1 LTSETSEPVGSLAV
15 ALAHA
20 ARLLETRPAL
30 AVRQAEEILA
40 AIPGQPDAMRLM
52 ARAQWASGDPEAAVA
67 TLRRRTEVDPR
78 DAASWRSLA
87 DLLQVLGD
95 AAGAD
100 SAHLSAVESGV
111 SDPVL
116 THAALALR
124 AEQLAVAEATLRER
138 LKAEPTDV
146 AAIRMLAEV
155 GARLG
160 RYDEA
165 SNLLARCLELSPS
178 FHEARRA
185 YAQVLQRQER
195 PVEALAEAERLMAID
210 AKNPNHGM
218 LKASVLARLGDHDG
232 AISLYEDLLARY
244 PRQPK
249 GWMSYGHA
257 LKTIGRRADAVAAY
271 QRALEQAPQLGE
283 VWWSLANLKTHR
295 FTPADVAVMRA
306 QLARDDLG
314 EEDRLHLD
322 FALAKSLED
331 AGDFAGA
338 FAEYAKGN
346 AIRKAQLRH
355 SADDASDQAA
365 RSQAQFDPAF
375 FEARRGGGCPAR
387 DPIFIVGLP
396 RSGSTLV
403 EQILASHS
411 QVEGTMELPDLL
423 TIVRRLDRP
432 QSRGEDGLYPEV
444 LAGLSADE
452 LRALGEEYLQRT
464 RVHRRTDRPLFIDK
478 LPNNWLYV
486 GLIQLILPS
495 ATIIDARRHPLGCCL
510 SGYKQHFAR
519 GQSFTYDLTDI
530 GRYYRDYVVLM
541 AHYDAVLPGKVHRV
555 IYERMVADT
564 EGEVRRLLNHVGL
577 PFEDACLRFWTNE
590 RAVRTASSEQVR
602 QPIFDD
608 ALDHW
613 RNFEPWLDPLKAALG
628 PVLDAYPDA
637 PAELPSG
644 AAEP

>member
-1 LTSETSEPVGSLAV
+1 LTVQTSESVGGLAE
-15 ALAHA
+15 ALARGA
-20 ARLLETRPAL
+20 QLLEARPAL
-30 AVRQAEEILA
+30 AVRQAREILA
-40 AIPGQPDAMRLM
+40 AIPGQPEAMRLL
-52 ARAQWASGDPEAAVA
+52 ARSQWAAGDPDGAQE
-67 TLRRRTEVDPR
+67 TLRRRTAADPR
-78 DAASWRSLA
+78 DAAAWRLLA
-87 DLLQVLGD
+87 DLLQALGD
-95 AAGAD
+95 TAGAD
-100 SAHLSAVESGV
+100 GAHLSAVEAGV
-111 SDPVL
+111 NDPL
-116 THAALALR
+116 LAKAALALR
-124 AEQLAVAEATLRER
+124 AERLAPAEAALRER

-160 RYDEA
+160 RYEEA
-165 SNLLARCLELSPS
+165 ANLLARCLELSPS

-195 PVEALAEAERLMAID
+195 PLEALAEAERLMAID

-218 LKASVLARLGDHDG
+218 LMASILARLGDHAG
-232 AISLYEDLLARY
+232 AIALYEDLLERY
-244 PRQPK
+244 QRQPK

-295 FTPADVAVMRA
+295 FTPADIAAMQA

-322 FALAKSLED
+322 FALAKALED
-331 AGDFAGA
+331 EGDFAGA

-346 AIRKAQLRH
+346 AIRHAQLRH
-355 SADDASDQAA
+355 AASGVSEQVERTRRLFTPEFLAG
-365 RSQAQFDPAF
+365 
-375 FEARRGGGCPAR
+375 RRGAGCAAR

-411 QVEGTMELPDLL
+411 RIEGTMELPDMLS
-423 TIVRRLDRP
+423 IVQRLDRP
-432 QSRGEDGLYPEV
+432 AGSRRGDAYPE
-444 LAGLSADE
+444 AIADLSPGE
-452 LRALGEEYLQRT
+452 LTALGDDYLART
-464 RVHRRTDRPLFIDK
+464 RAHRQTDRPLFIDK
-478 LPNNWLYV
+478 LPNNWLHV
-486 GLIQLILPS
+486 GLIQLILPN

-519 GQSFTYDLTDI
+519 GQAFSYDLENI
-530 GRYYRDYVVLM
+530 GRYYRDYVALM
-541 AHYDAVLPGKVHRV
+541 AHFDAVSPGRVHRV

-564 EGEVRRLLNHVGL
+564 EGQVRALLDHVGL
-577 PFEDACLRFWTNE
+577 PFEDACLRFWTND

-608 ALDHW
+608 GVDHW

-628 PVLDAYPDA
+628 QVLDAYPDA
-637 PAELPSG
+637 PAGL
-644 AAEP
+644 

>member
-1 LTSETSEPVGSLAV
+1 LTVETSEPVGDLAV

-20 ARLLETRPAL
+20 ARLLEARPAL
-30 AVRQAEEILA
+30 AVRQAQEILA
-40 AIPGQPDAMRLM
+40 AIPGQPDAMRVM
-52 ARAQWASGDPEAAVA
+52 ARAQWAAGDPDGAAQ
-67 TLRRRTEVDPR
+67 TLRRRTAADPR
-78 DAASWRSLA
+78 DAAAWRLLA
-87 DLLQVLGD
+87 DLLQALGD
-95 AAGAD
+95 GGGAD
-100 SAHLSAVESGV
+100 AAHLSAVEAGV
-111 SDPVL
+111 NDPL
-116 THAALALR
+116 LARAALALR
-124 AEQLAVAEATLRER
+124 AERLAPAEAALRER

-160 RYDEA
+160 RYGEA
-165 SNLLARCLELSPS
+165 SVLLERCLELSPS

-195 PVEALAEAERLMAID
+195 PLEALAEAERLMAID
-210 AKNPNHGM
+210 AQNPNHGM
-218 LKASVLARLGDHDG
+218 LKASVLARLGDHEG
-232 AISLYEDLLARY
+232 AIGLYEDLLQRY

-249 GWMSYGHA
+249 AWMSYGHA

-295 FTPADVAVMRA
+295 FAAADIAAMRE

-322 FALAKSLED
+322 FALAKALED
-331 AGDFAGA
+331 EGDFAGA

-346 AIRKAQLRH
+346 AIRQAQLRH
-355 SADDASDQAA
+355 ASADVS
-365 RSQAQFDPAF
+365 AQV
-375 FEARRGGGCPAR
+375 ERTRRLFTTDFLGSRQGAGCPAR

-411 QVEGTMELPDLL
+411 QVEGTMELPDML
-423 TIVRRLDRP
+423 TIVQRLDRP
-432 QSRGEDGLYPEV
+432 PGSRRGDAYPEAI
-444 LAGLSADE
+444 AGLSREE
-452 LRALGEEYLQRT
+452 LAALGEDYLART

-478 LPNNWLYV
+478 LPNNWLHV
-486 GLIQLILPS
+486 GLIQLILPN

-510 SGYKQHFAR
+510 SGFKQHFAR
-519 GQSFTYDLTDI
+519 GQAFSYDLENI
-530 GRYYRDYVVLM
+530 GRYYRDYVALM
-541 AHYDAVLPGKVHRV
+541 AHFDTVLPGKAHRV

-564 EGEVRRLLNHVGL
+564 EGQVRALLAHVGL
-577 PFEDACLRFWTNE
+577 PFEETCLRFWTNE

-602 QPIFDD
+602 QPIFDEGV
-608 ALDHW
+608 DHW

-637 PAELPSG
+637 PDIA
-644 AAEP
+644 

>member
-1 LTSETSEPVGSLAV
+1 M

-20 ARLLETRPAL
+20 ARLLDARPAL

-52 ARAQWASGDPEAAVA
+52 ARAQWAAGDADGAAA
-67 TLRRRTEVDPR
+67 TLRRRTGADPR
-78 DAASWRSLA
+78 DAAAWRLLA
-87 DLLQVLGD
+87 DLLQALGD

-100 SAHLSAVESGV
+100 SAHLSAVEAGV
-111 SDPVL
+111 NDPL
-116 THAALALR
+116 LAQAALALR
-124 AEQLAVAEATLRER
+124 AERLAPAEAALRQR

-160 RYDEA
+160 RYEEA
-165 SNLLARCLELSPS
+165 SLLLERCLELSPS

-195 PVEALAEAERLMAID
+195 PLEALAEAERLMAID

-218 LKASVLARLGDHDG
+218 LQASVLARLGDHEG
-232 AISLYEDLLARY
+232 AIALYEDLLQRY

-249 GWMSYGHA
+249 AWMSYGHA

-271 QRALEQAPQLGE
+271 QQALDQAPQLGE

-295 FTPADVAVMRA
+295 FAPPDIAAMQA
-306 QLARDDLG
+306 QLARDDLS

-322 FALAKSLED
+322 FALAKALED

-346 AIRKAQLRH
+346 AIRHAQLRH
-355 SADDASDQAA
+355 AAADISAQVERTRRLFTPEFLAS
-365 RSQAQFDPAF
+365 
-375 FEARRGGGCPAR
+375 RRGAGCAAR

-411 QVEGTMELPDLL
+411 QIEGTMELPDMLA
-423 TIVRRLDRP
+423 IVQQIEGRAGSRERRA
-432 QSRGEDGLYPEV
+432 YPDA
-444 LAGLSADE
+444 LAALPRDDLA
-452 LRALGEEYLQRT
+452 RLGEEYLART
-464 RVHRRTDRPLFIDK
+464 RVHRRSQRPLFIDK
-478 LPNNWLYV
+478 LPNNWLHV
-486 GLIQLILPS
+486 GLIQLILPN

-519 GQSFTYDLTDI
+519 GQAFSYDLGDI
-530 GRYYRDYVVLM
+530 GRYYRDYVALM
-541 AHYDAVLPGKVHRV
+541 AHFDAVSPGKVHRV

-564 EGEVRRLLNHVGL
+564 EGQVRALLAHVGV
-577 PFEDACLRFWTNE
+577 PFEDACLKFWTNE

-602 QPIFDD
+602 QPIFDEGV
-608 ALDHW
+608 DHW
-613 RNFEPWLDPLKAALG
+613 RNFEPWLDPLKEALG

-637 PAELPSG
+637 PAGLG
-644 AAEP
+644 

>member
-1 LTSETSEPVGSLAV
+1 MTAESSEPVGSLAV

-20 ARLLETRPAL
+20 ARLLESRPAL

-40 AIPGQPDAMRLM
+40 AIPGQPDAVRLL
-52 ARAQWASGDPEAAVA
+52 ARAHWAAGDPDAAVA
-67 TLRRRTEVDPR
+67 TLRRRTKADPH
-78 DAASWRSLA
+78 DAAAWRLLA
-87 DLLQVLGD
+87 DVLQALGD
-95 AAGAD
+95 GDGAD
-100 SAHLSAVESGV
+100 SAHLSAVEAGV
-111 SDPVL
+111 NDAVL
-116 THAALALR
+116 NHAALALR
-124 AEQLAVAEATLRER
+124 AERLAVAEAALRQR

-165 SNLLARCLELSPS
+165 SLLLERCLELRPS

-195 PVEALAEAERLMAID
+195 PLEALAEAERLMAID

-218 LKASVLARLGDHDG
+218 LMASIHTRLGDHAA
-232 AISLYEDLLARY
+232 AITLYKDLLGRY
-244 PRQPK
+244 PQQPK

-271 QRALEQAPQLGE
+271 QRALSQAPQLGE

-295 FTPADVAVMRA
+295 FAASDIAAMRA

-322 FALAKSLED
+322 FALAKALED
-331 AGDFAGA
+331 EGDFAGA
-338 FAEYAKGN
+338 FEEYAKGN
-346 AIRKAQLRH
+346 AIRHAQLRH
-355 SADDASDQAA
+355 AADDISGQVTRTQTLFTADFLA
-365 RSQAQFDPAF
+365 P
-375 FEARRGGGCPAR
+375 RRGGGCPAR

-411 QVEGTMELPDLL
+411 AVEGTMELPDML
-423 TIVRRLDRP
+423 TIVHRLDRALGRVAGERGAYP
-432 QSRGEDGLYPEV
+432 EAIADLSPAALATLGED
-444 LAGLSADE
+444 
-452 LRALGEEYLQRT
+452 YLQRA
-464 RVHRRTDRPLFIDK
+464 RIRRRSQRPLFIDK
-478 LPNNWLYV
+478 LPNNWLHV
-486 GLIQLILPS
+486 GLIQLILPN

-510 SGYKQHFAR
+510 SGFKQHFAR
-519 GQSFTYDLTDI
+519 GQAFSYDLASI
-530 GRYYRDYVVLM
+530 GRYYRDYVALM
-541 AHYDAVLPGKVHRV
+541 AHFDAVLPGRVHRV

-564 EGEVRRLLNHVGL
+564 EGEVRRLLGHVGL

-608 ALDHW
+608 AVDHW
-613 RNFEPWLDPLKAALG
+613 RNFEPWLDPLTAALG
-628 PVLDAYPDA
+628 DVLDAYPDA
-637 PAELPSG
+637 PAESSRTWR
-644 AAEP
+644 